1 MISCQ
6 VDTYLTFMAEQVEQF
21 YLKPRRRKVMQPI
34 YDSINPSKQFWIDGV
49 QYSRNP

>member
-21 YLKPRRRKVMQPI
+21 YEGAEKFCSPFMIP
-34 YDSINPSKQFWIDGV
+34 
-49 QYSRNP
+49 